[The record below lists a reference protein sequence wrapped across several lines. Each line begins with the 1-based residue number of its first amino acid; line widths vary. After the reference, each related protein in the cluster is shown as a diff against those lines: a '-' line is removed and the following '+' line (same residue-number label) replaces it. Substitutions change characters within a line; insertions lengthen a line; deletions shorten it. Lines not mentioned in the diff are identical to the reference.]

1 MRTFRFAFS
10 CISVVAGTCFA
21 LHGQDTSLGGFSAL
35 AGCWERADKSGS
47 VISEMWM
54 KPAGT
59 SMLGVGRTVK
69 GGKTADYEF
78 MRIEQ
83 QADGVYYV
91 ARPKANTTETAF
103 KLKTASGTDFV
114 FENPEH
120 DFPQRIIYKING
132 NVLAARIEGTRN
144 GKSMGF
150 DFNMDRVNC
159 N

>member
-1 MRTFRFAFS
+1 MRSFRIAFS
-10 CISVVAGTCFA
+10 CISVIGGICSPLSAQDASLNNFA
-21 LHGQDTSLGGFSAL
+21 TLS
-35 AGCWERADKSGS
+35 GCWERTEKSGS
-47 VISEMWM
+47 LISEMWM

-69 GGKTADYEF
+69 NGKTTDFEF

-83 QADGVYYV
+83 QDDGIYYV

-103 KLKTASGTDFV
+103 KLKSAAGSEFT

-120 DFPQRIIYKING
+120 DFPQRIIYKIKG
-132 NVLAARIEGTRN
+132 SALAARIEGTRN

-150 DFNMDRVNC
+150 DFNMNRTAC

>member
-1 MRTFRFAFS
+1 VIAGA
-10 CISVVAGTCFA
+10 CSVLCA
-21 LHGQDTSLGGFSAL
+21 QDGGLNSFSAL
-35 AGCWERADKSGS
+35 AGCWERTDKSGS

-59 SMLGVGRTVK
+59 AMLGIGRTVK
-69 GGKTADYEF
+69 NGRTTDYEF

-83 QADGVYYV
+83 QADGLYYV

-103 KLKTASGTDFV
+103 KLKTSSGSELM

-120 DFPQRIIYKING
+120 DFPQRIIYKITRNA
-132 NVLAARIEGTRN
+132 LAARIEGTRN